1 MLGYVAERF
10 AEVLTKGDV
19 VELFRMLEQRYGTV
33 SGVCE
38 RVGIERRTFYNW
50 RSARWVTGETKAKVL
65 RVALEE
71 YPVDTLEFLARKS
84 MERARELLELLI
96 EYLRRGIAEEE
107 DMGKVE
113 ELARRAESI
122 VREFSVPVTEYLRNM
137 IYSLIEATYSRGFR
151 IEVMMY
157 AGYPSIQQHVPIHK
171 TLERQERFTFKILV
185 VATSTAGTVPVLTTE
200 VPQSLPEV
208 RVY

>member
-1 MLGYVAERF
+1 MLEYVAERF
-10 AEVLTKGDV
+10 AELLTKGDV

-65 RVALEE
+65 RASLEE

-84 MERARELLELLI
+84 MERVRELLELLM

-107 DMGKVE
+107 DLGKAE

-122 VREFSVPVTEYLRNM
+122 VREFSVPVTEYLHDMLR
-137 IYSLIEATYSRGFR
+137 SLAETALSRGL
-151 IEVMMY
+151 
-157 AGYPSIQQHVPIHK
+157 S
-171 TLERQERFTFKILV
+171 
-185 VATSTAGTVPVLTTE
+185 VAYG
-200 VPQSLPEV
+200 
-208 RVY
+208 